1 MLPQVC
7 QSHETHLGHWQSVI
21 KRSSVRND
29 YNTGGLQDIVHKY
42 VDTYDRLHSVTS
54 LQWKF
59 RSKRNTWP
67 NISNPNKIW
76 NSWQLW
82 SHSIN
87 SQPIAFVALK

>member
-1 MLPQVC
+1 MRILPQVC

-54 LQWKF
+54 LQWKKYKTKHIQ
-59 RSKRNTWP
+59 SKQNL
-67 NISNPNKIW
+67 K
-76 NSWQLW
+76 QLTIMKPY
-82 SHSIN
+82 SIN